1 MNIIEGLK
9 AKTTIQHLLFL
20 NQKSIVQACKELK
33 ITPQQFS
40 DWIKKRRP
48 IPAERLNA
56 LKSYFDIDESY
67 LVDEV
72 KCAKDMSALAKVELE
87 ILVISRRL
95 EQSESEEDKNEYKY
109 MINKLEGEKERQIRI
124 ARIAALLQTEN
135 EKIKYII
142 DFVLDKLEKGNF
154 NSFEELMK

>member
-1 MNIIEGLK
+1 MNIIEGSK

-20 NQKSIVQACKELK
+20 NQKSIVQVCKELK

-48 IPAERLNA
+48 IPVERLNT
-56 LKSYFDIDESY
+56 LKTYFNIDESY
-67 LVDEV
+67 LVNEERY
-72 KCAKDMSALAKVELE
+72 AKDMSALVRVELE
-87 ILVISRRL
+87 MLVISRRL
-95 EQSESEEDKNEYKY
+95 EQSESEEDKSGYRY

-142 DFVLDKLEKGNF
+142 DFILDKLEKGDF